1 MKQKKSQKKRKVKRK
16 VKNIDSKMDNGI
28 QVDDKDF
35 SLYRYATVNIDGSL
49 RVEGY
54 TFVIGDN
61 DLELPETTVE
71 FVKCN
76 IILDNGASGKVIV
89 NYRVSF
95 TDCDIHTHSCH
106 PVIISSQSTLYD
118 TVMIRCCTG
127 NCIIVT
133 SNCRAYDN
141 FHGSCEIVGGR
152 FDYLGVYQLGIF
164 KATGMAAK
172 RIDLNG
178 LTHSISIV
186 QSKLYHDDYVSRV
199 TVLSMEHLQ
208 SVPVLLEGT
217 RIIGTVNVENS
228 TITEMKV
235 NDTSIDTLHF
245 KYTTLYLLDINMMSN
260 VKILST
266 WGSAC
271 ETHFMPAAHTLTAAN
286 YSYGFEQGAP
296 TLYKKVHLH
305 RFLKSWEECVVIEL
319 SVPSYAQ
326 ARYTEYSRK
335 IRVSAA
341 TPTKIYRIKC
351 DEAGNAVS
359 LEPIKLPFLAKLIS
373 QYDKKFIYKIGKE
386 AVPRQPFEL
395 SYQECASGIHGF
407 LDPMEAAKY

>member
-1 MKQKKSQKKRKVKRK
+1 MKQKKSQKKRKVEKIAPK
-16 VKNIDSKMDNGI
+16 TDTEI

-54 TFVIGDN
+54 TFIIGDN
-61 DLELPETTVE
+61 DLELPESTVE
-71 FVKCN
+71 FVKCH

-95 TDCDIHTHSCH
+95 TDCDIHTRSCH

-118 TVMIRCCTG
+118 TVMLRCCTG

-133 SNCRAYDN
+133 SNCYAYDN
-141 FHGSCEIVGGR
+141 FHGSCEIVSGR
-152 FDYLGVYQLGIF
+152 FYYLGVYQFGIF
-164 KATGMAAK
+164 KATGMEAK
-172 RIDLNG
+172 QLDLDG

-186 QSKLYHDDYVSRV
+186 QSQLYPDNHDSRV
-199 TVLSMEHLQ
+199 TVLRMEHLQ
-208 SVPVLLEGT
+208 SVPVRLEGT
-217 RIIGTVNVENS
+217 SIIGTVNVENS

-235 NDTSIDTLHF
+235 NDTSINTLHF
-245 KYTTLYLLDINMMSN
+245 KYTTLYRLDINMMSD

-271 ETHFMPAAHTLTAAN
+271 ENHFMPAAHTLTSSN
-286 YSYGFEQGAP
+286 YSYGFEQGFP
-296 TLYKKVHLH
+296 TLYKKVTLH
-305 RFLKSWEECVVIEL
+305 RIFGGKSQEEPVILEL
-319 SVPSYAQ
+319 SIPKYAQ

-341 TPTKIYRIKC
+341 TPTKIYQIKC
-351 DEAGNAVS
+351 DKAGNVIS

-407 LDPMEAAKY
+407 LDPMEAARY